1 MGERGWNG
9 CDIQIRAEVLFHKKK
24 GGLKSSIH
32 GGKWEYTTNN
42 VISNMHEKGYTIME
56 IADVL
61 KMSSEE
67 VIERWEKR

>member
-1 MGERGWNG
+1 M
-9 CDIQIRAEVLFHKKK
+9 
-24 GGLKSSIH
+24 KSSIH

-67 VIERWEKR
+67 VIERLEKR